1 MAHFPFDKLKFRE
14 IDGIPGLVIAIA
26 QDFNSNEV
34 LMVAF
39 TNEEGIRKTIET
51 GKAHYF
57 STSRKKLWLKGETSG
72 HVQEVKEIL
81 IDCDA
86 DAVLFRVEQEGAA
99 CHEGYRSCFFRKVA
113 ENGTEIVAEKVF
125 DPDKVY

>member
-1 MAHFPFDKLKFRE
+1 MARFPFDKLKFRE
-14 IDGIPGLVIAIA
+14 IDGTPDLIIAVA
-26 QDFNSNEV
+26 QDFGSNEV

-39 TNEEGIRKTIET
+39 TNKEGIQKTIET
-51 GKAHYF
+51 GKVHYF

-72 HVQEVKEIL
+72 HVQTVKEIL
-81 IDCDA
+81 IDCDG

-99 CHEGYRSCFFRKVA
+99 CHEGYRSCFFRKVG

>member
-14 IDGIPGLVIAIA
+14 IDGIPSLVIAIA

-39 TNEEGIRKTIET
+39 TNEEGIQKTIET

-81 IDCDA
+81 IDCDG

>member
-14 IDGIPGLVIAIA
+14 IDGIPDLIIAVA
-26 QDFNSNEV
+26 QDFNSNEI

-39 TNEEGIRKTIET
+39 TNREGIQKTIET

-81 IDCDA
+81 IDCDG

-99 CHEGYRSCFFRKVA
+99 CHEGYMSCFFRKVGK
-113 ENGTEIVAEKVF
+113 NGTEIVAEKVF

>member
-1 MAHFPFDKLKFRE
+1 MVHFPFDKLKFRE
-14 IDGIPGLVIAIA
+14 IDGIPDLIIAVA
-26 QDFNSNEV
+26 QDFNSNEI

-39 TNEEGIRKTIET
+39 TNREGIQKTIET

-81 IDCDA
+81 IDCDG

-99 CHEGYRSCFFRKVA
+99 CHEGYMSCFFRKVGK
-113 ENGTEIVAEKVF
+113 NGTEIVAEKVF